1 MIDICTFIN
10 KLDVLKKYMDR
21 YISNFEEVEVYG
33 NSTNAV
39 IAKLIYSHS
48 PITFE
53 EYYQQK
59 IKQTINTL

>member
-1 MIDICTFIN
+1 
-10 KLDVLKKYMDR
+10 MDR